1 MRHNMEGDDESRG
14 ERFVTHVDLTEP
26 STVSVAHV
34 DDDKPVKARQ
44 ICNSPLHFPQS
55 RHSTA
60 DATFKALIKM
70 DENERAT
77 APRPDNNNIRTSPN
91 ATTIIELKESGSAQG
106 QSSLRSDDTGDRK
119 SLDFLQKK
127 YEIMKQELC
136 ESRARIEELEQ
147 SLVVSD

>member
-1 MRHNMEGDDESRG
+1 MRRNMEGDDEPRG

-26 STVSVAHV
+26 STVSA
-34 DDDKPVKARQ
+34 DDDSRVKARP
-44 ICNSPLHFPQS
+44 ICYSPLHFPQS

-77 APRPDNNNIRTSPN
+77 APRPDNNNIRTSPS
-91 ATTIIELKESGSAQG
+91 ATTIIKLEESGTAQG

-127 YEIMKQELC
+127 YEIMKRELC

>member
-26 STVSVAHV
+26 STVSV
-34 DDDKPVKARQ
+34 DDNRVKARQ
-44 ICNSPLHFPQS
+44 ICYSPLHFPQS

-127 YEIMKQELC
+127 YEIMKRELC